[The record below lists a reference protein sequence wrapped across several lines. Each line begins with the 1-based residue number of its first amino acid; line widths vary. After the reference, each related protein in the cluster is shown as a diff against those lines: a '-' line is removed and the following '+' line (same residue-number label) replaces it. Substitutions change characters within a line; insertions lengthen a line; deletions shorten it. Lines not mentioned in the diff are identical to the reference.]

1 MQPNVKLDRTL
12 VAVEVGET
20 VHVMLELVAPPA
32 PSTERAPIDV
42 VAVIDRSGS
51 MQGQPLASVI
61 EATNLLVR
69 LLGPDDR
76 IAVVTFDDRVD
87 MVMPLA
93 HHDPARAADVL
104 SRVHAGGSTNLSGGW
119 LKGFEILTA
128 HGRPEAMKR
137 VIVLTDGAANAGIV
151 DRNELAGIAGAAR
164 AQQVTTSMVGFG
176 HAYDEQMLATMADAG
191 GGNDYWCAGPDQ
203 APKVFADEFTGLAS
217 VVAQNI
223 SVEIRPTD
231 ATDGLLVLNEYP
243 VTDVDGGMQVALGDA
258 FGDERRRV
266 VAMLHLKPTTE
277 IGSVHVADLVVRWAG
292 TISPVALHTVVV
304 PVTVGA
310 APGSDADRAGI
321 DPVVTEEVNV
331 LKIARAR
338 KAANEA
344 AGRGDHDTAARTL
357 DGVRPLTMNA
367 RMTSRDLG
375 EFEDDVQRM
384 ASREWSDLDSK
395 RMHSNMRQSSKGR
408 KARYDEPANGP
419 EESN

>member
-32 PSTERAPIDV
+32 PVTERAPIDV

-51 MQGQPLASVI
+51 MSGQPLEAVI
-61 EATNLLVR
+61 DATNLLVR
-69 LLGPDDR
+69 LLGPNDR
-76 IAVVTFDDRVD
+76 IAVVTFDDQVD
-87 MVMPLA
+87 MVMSLA
-93 HHDPARAADVL
+93 RHDVGRAADIL

-119 LKGFEILTA
+119 LKGLEILSA

-137 VIVLTDGAANAGIV
+137 VIVLTDGEANAGIV
-151 DRNELAGIAGAAR
+151 DRHQLAGLTGAAR
-164 AQQVTTSMVGFG
+164 AQQVTTTMVGFG
-176 HAYDEQMLATMADAG
+176 DGYDEQLLATMADAG

-203 APKVFADEFTGLAS
+203 ATKVFADEFTGLAS

-243 VTDVDGGMQVALGDA
+243 VTDVEGGMQVALGDA
-258 FGDERRRV
+258 FGEERRRV

-292 TISPVALHTVVV
+292 VLGPVALHTVVV

-310 APGSDADRAGI
+310 APGFDADRAGV
-321 DPVVTEEVNV
+321 DPEVTEEVNV

-338 KAANEA
+338 KEANEA
-344 AGRGDHDTAARTL
+344 ASRGDHDTATTAL
-357 DGVRPLTMNA
+357 ESVRPLTMNA

-375 EFEDDVQRM
+375 EFADDIERM
-384 ASREWSDLDSK
+384 SRSDWHDQDIK

-408 KARYDEPANGP
+408 KARYDDISDQPEDPA
-419 EESN
+419 

>member
-32 PSTERAPIDV
+32 PVTERAPIDV

-51 MQGQPLASVI
+51 MSGQPLASVI
-61 EATNLLVR
+61 DATNLLVR
-69 LLGPDDR
+69 LLGPNDR
-76 IAVVTFDDRVD
+76 IAVVTFDDQVD

-93 HHDPARAADVL
+93 HHDPARAADIL

-119 LKGFEILTA
+119 LKGLEILSA

-137 VIVLTDGAANAGIV
+137 VIVLTDGEANAGIT
-151 DRNELAGIAGAAR
+151 DRAALAGLTGAAR
-164 AQQVTTSMVGFG
+164 AQQVTTTMVGFG
-176 HAYDEQMLATMADAG
+176 DRYDEQLLATMADAG

-203 APKVFADEFTGLAS
+203 ATKVFADEFTGLAS

-243 VTDVDGGMQVALGDA
+243 VTDVEGGMQVALGDA
-258 FGDERRRV
+258 FGEERRRV

-292 TISPVALHTVVV
+292 VLGPVALHTVVV

-310 APGSDADRAGI
+310 APGSDADRAGV
-321 DPVVTEEVNV
+321 DPEVTEEVNV

-338 KAANEA
+338 KEANEA
-344 AGRGDHDTAARTL
+344 ASRGDHETATTAL
-357 DGVRPLTMNA
+357 ESVRPLTANA

-375 EFEDDVQRM
+375 EFADDIERM
-384 ASREWSDLDSK
+384 SRSDWHDQDIK
-395 RMHSNMRQSSKGR
+395 RMHSTMRQSSKGR
-408 KARYDEPANGP
+408 KARYDDISDLPEDPA
-419 EESN
+419 

>member
-20 VHVMLELVAPPA
+20 VHVMLELVAPAA
-32 PSTERAPIDV
+32 PVVERAPIDV

-51 MQGQPLASVI
+51 MDGQALASVI

-69 LLGPDDR
+69 LLGPADR
-76 IAVVTFDDRVD
+76 IAVVTFDGHVD

-93 HHDPARAADVL
+93 HHDALSAAQIL
-104 SRVHAGGSTNLSGGW
+104 SSVHSGGSTNLSGGW

-137 VIVLTDGAANAGIV
+137 VIVLTDGAANAGII
-151 DRNELAGIAGAAR
+151 DRHELAGLAGAAR
-164 AQQVTTSMVGFG
+164 SQQVTTTMVGFG
-176 HAYDEQMLATMADAG
+176 AAYDEQMLATMADAG

-223 SVEIRPTD
+223 SVEIRPTA
-231 ATDGLLVLNEYP
+231 ATDGLLVLNEFP

-258 FGDERRRV
+258 FGEEKRRV
-266 VAMLHLKPTTE
+266 VAMLHLVPTIE
-277 IGSVHVADLVVRWAG
+277 IGTVHVADMVVRWVG
-292 TISPVALHTVVV
+292 TIGPVALHTVVI
-304 PVTVGA
+304 PVMIGA
-310 APGSDADRAGI
+310 APGSDIDSAGL
-321 DPVVTEEVNV
+321 DPEVTEEVNV

-338 KAANEA
+338 KVANEA
-344 AGRGDHDTAARTL
+344 AGKGDHDMAKQAL
-357 DGVRPLTMNA
+357 LAVQPLTSNA

-375 EFEDDVQRM
+375 EFVDDIERM
-384 ASREWSDLDSK
+384 SRRDWQDSDNK
-395 RMHSNMRQSSKGR
+395 RMHSTMRQSSKGR
-408 KARYDEPANGP
+408 KARYDEITDRP
-419 EESN
+419 EDPF